1 MMIYDPREDEHFDM
15 LEDASRFIEL
25 ARVVVSGEEDQ
36 GGLVHYRWSCG
47 LFVAWHVSKK
57 AELARIIAQYGQAII
72 MWRADF
78 QAALTK
84 ATEAHARRC
93 CPVRA
98 GRVFSTWFVIEEPS
112 LSDETSRG
120 QDLIVSAY
128 WAALEVAH

>member
-1 MMIYDPREDEHFDM
+1 MRFYDYREDAHFDM
-15 LEDASRFIEL
+15 LEDSSRFIEL

-36 GGLVHYRWSCG
+36 GGLVHYRWGCG
-47 LFVAWHVSKK
+47 FFVAPDVSRK
-57 AELARIIAQYGQAII
+57 AELARIIAQYGQALI

-78 QAALTK
+78 QAALK
-84 ATEAHARRC
+84 EATEAHARRC
-93 CPVRA
+93 GQVRD

-128 WAALEVAH
+128 WAALEVSH

>member
-1 MMIYDPREDEHFDM
+1 MMVYDLREDEHFDM
-15 LEDASRFIEL
+15 LEDASRFIGL

-36 GGLVHYRWSCG
+36 GGLVHYRWGCG
-47 LFVAWHVSKK
+47 FFVAPHVSRK
-57 AELARIIAQYGQAII
+57 AELARIIAQYGQALI

-93 CPVRA
+93 GPVRD
-98 GRVFSTWFVIEEPS
+98 GRIFSTWFVIEEPS

-128 WAALEVAH
+128 WAALEVSH

>member
-1 MMIYDPREDEHFDM
+1 MMIYDYREDEHFDM

-36 GGLVHYRWSCG
+36 GGLVHYRWGCG
-47 LFVAWHVSKK
+47 FFVAPHVSRK
-57 AELARIIAQYGQAII
+57 AELARIIAQYGQALI

-93 CPVRA
+93 GQVRG

-128 WAALEVAH
+128 WAALEVSH